1 MAKYYIKSGTLE
13 IIYSSPKYPFRAA
26 QDTVW
31 ELNDNDTID
40 EYFYIDERGF
50 RDYATADNE
59 TKVFKST
66 AVLDAA
72 GWNMNDM

>member
-1 MAKYYIKSGTLE
+1 MAKYYVKSGSLE
-13 IIYSSPKYPFRAA
+13 IIFDSDNDPFEAA
-26 QDTVW
+26 QDSVW

-50 RDYATADNE
+50 RDYVTADNE

-72 GWNMNDM
+72 GWNLEDM